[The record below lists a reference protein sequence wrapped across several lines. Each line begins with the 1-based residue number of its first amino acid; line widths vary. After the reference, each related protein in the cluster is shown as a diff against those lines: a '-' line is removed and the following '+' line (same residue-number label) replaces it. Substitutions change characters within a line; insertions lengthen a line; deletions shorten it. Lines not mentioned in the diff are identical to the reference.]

1 MPYLYLFWQIE
12 QNWLLKQSQKNEV
25 IFFLKTNKDTKFK
38 QLIEI
43 TAIDF
48 PQNEKRFKLVYLLLS
63 HDNNKRLIVD
73 FYIKENDIMD
83 QEVEIINTETRKE
96 KIKNFII
103 NKRNTIISILVFF
116 VLILFGYFI
125 YQEYLERNRVKLA
138 NKYNSLI
145 IEYENGNESNILNSM
160 KEIIKDKD
168 RTYSPLAFYYL
179 LDNNLITS
187 QEEINTYFDIIINEI
202 GLDKENKNL
211 TIFKKGLFNSE
222 FANENELLNILNPV
236 IKSDSIWKP
245 HALYLMAE
253 YYFSKNEKQKSKEFL
268 EKLISLENINDKIKL
283 EAQKRLRSDLS
294 E

>member
-1 MPYLYLFWQIE
+1 MDE
-12 QNWLLKQSQKNEV
+12 
-25 IFFLKTNKDTKFK
+25 
-38 QLIEI
+38 EI
-43 TAIDF
+43 TII
-48 PQNEKRFKLVYLLLS
+48 NEKTKY
-63 HDNNKRLIVD
+63 
-73 FYIKENDIMD
+73 
-83 QEVEIINTETRKE
+83 E

>member
-1 MPYLYLFWQIE
+1 
-12 QNWLLKQSQKNEV
+12 
-25 IFFLKTNKDTKFK
+25 
-38 QLIEI
+38 
-43 TAIDF
+43 
-48 PQNEKRFKLVYLLLS
+48 
-63 HDNNKRLIVD
+63 
-73 FYIKENDIMD
+73 MD
-83 QEVEIINTETRKE
+83 QEVEIINKEKKKE

-179 LDNNLITS
+179 LDKNLITS

-245 HALYLMAE
+245 HALYLVAE

>member
-1 MPYLYLFWQIE
+1 
-12 QNWLLKQSQKNEV
+12 
-25 IFFLKTNKDTKFK
+25 
-38 QLIEI
+38 
-43 TAIDF
+43 
-48 PQNEKRFKLVYLLLS
+48 
-63 HDNNKRLIVD
+63 
-73 FYIKENDIMD
+73 MD

-103 NKRNTIISILVFF
+103 NKKKTIISILVFF

-202 GLDKENKNL
+202 GLDNENKNL

-222 FANENELLNILNPV
+222 FANENELLKILNPV

>member
-1 MPYLYLFWQIE
+1 
-12 QNWLLKQSQKNEV
+12 
-25 IFFLKTNKDTKFK
+25 
-38 QLIEI
+38 
-43 TAIDF
+43 
-48 PQNEKRFKLVYLLLS
+48 
-63 HDNNKRLIVD
+63 
-73 FYIKENDIMD
+73 MD

-103 NKRNTIISILVFF
+103 NKKNTIISILVFF

-202 GLDKENKNL
+202 GLDNENKNL

-268 EKLISLENINDKIKL
+268 EKLVSLENINDKIKL
-283 EAQKRLRSDLS
+283 EAQKRLRSDLC